1 MYYVYVFSGQYK
13 TSILKLS
20 LVIAIEIQFLGSAN
34 LIFKIR
40 IEKTQER
47 AKTQHESKCML
58 HFGDFTKNV
67 ALMLTSWE
75 SLLLSPN
82 TQLYQRFQK
91 KKKTSHV
98 WFKRHKRVWQLHFW
112 YTQYIRVAC
121 RLVVFMLLE
130 YILSGWNRMG
140 TSIEQYTG
148 TKLVCTISC
157 SVRTRVHFRIKM
169 GPYFIVKNATT
180 F

>member
-1 MYYVYVFSGQYK
+1 MSVLSLPKIRFCVSSFMYYVYVFSGQYK

-34 LIFKIR
+34 LIFKKR

-91 KKKTSHV
+91 KKHHMFGSKGIKGYDNFISG
-98 WFKRHKRVWQLHFW
+98 
-112 YTQYIRVAC
+112 
-121 RLVVFMLLE
+121 
-130 YILSGWNRMG
+130 ILN
-140 TSIEQYTG
+140 
-148 TKLVCTISC
+148 
-157 SVRTRVHFRIKM
+157 
-169 GPYFIVKNATT
+169 T
-180 F
+180 FE